1 MYNKEKEEAY
11 YLLSLHDLYEGIEVE
26 ALEAA
31 IEDME
36 LLEEYE
42 ACRGIQKAIKFAKNN
57 TREQLIQEYDNTL
70 DRLAEEEAD

>member
-11 YLLSLHDLYEGIEVE
+11 YLLSLHDLYEGIEIE

-36 LLEEYE
+36 LVEEYE
-42 ACRGIQKAIKFAKNN
+42 ACRGIQRAIKFAKEN
-57 TREQLIQEYDNTL
+57 TKQAIQEEYDNEL
-70 DRLAEEEAD
+70 DRLAEEVD

>member
-1 MYNKEKEEAY
+1 MYNKSKEEAY
-11 YLLSLHDLYEGIEVE
+11 YLLSLHDLYEGIEIE

-42 ACRGIQKAIKFAKNN
+42 ACKGIQTAIKFAKEN
-57 TREQLIQEYDNTL
+57 TKQAIQEEYDNEL
-70 DRLAEEEAD
+70 DRLAEEVD

>member
-11 YLLSLHDLYEGIEVE
+11 YLLSLHDLYEGIEIE

-42 ACRGIQKAIKFAKNN
+42 ACRGIQRAIKFAKEN
-57 TREQLIQEYDNTL
+57 TKQAIQEEYDNEL
-70 DRLAEEEAD
+70 DRLAEEVD